1 MNRKYIFVLPFALLW
16 VFLAL
21 PALFARP
28 MTDSSLSGRA
38 AGVVASGAGR
48 DTAAAQ
54 AQAAAFSSR
63 VQRGPRNFLNNE
75 YYRESVRLTRLA
87 QETYDYGDFD
97 LARDYAEKAQEN
109 ARLSDEY
116 IALQLKI
123 AEAGDAITAADQR
136 ISWALGVRADRRYP
150 REFAVAAASRD
161 NAVSYFDGESWDAA
175 IASAHQAIDALAF
188 VEDDP
193 GVLLPAQYR
202 VRPWSVS
209 RDCFWNIAGR
219 DWAYGDSFLW
229 PQLYDA
235 NRSKLSDPGNPNLI
249 HPGTILDIPSIR
261 GEEREGLWN
270 ENTEYPSFR

>member
-1 MNRKYIFVLPFALLW
+1 MNRKYIFALPLALLW
-16 VFLAL
+16 VFLAVPDL
-21 PALFARP
+21 VARP
-28 MTDSSLSGRA
+28 MADGFPAGRRA
-38 AGVVASGAGR
+38 AGAASSGAGR
-48 DTAAAQ
+48 DTLQ
-54 AQAAAFSSR
+54 ASAFSSR

-97 LARDYAEKAQEN
+97 LAREYAEKAQEN

-123 AEAGDAITAADQR
+123 AEAGDAITAAEQR
-136 ISWALGVRADRRYP
+136 INWALGVRADRRYP

-161 NAVSYFDGESWDAA
+161 NAVSYFDAESWDAA
-175 IASAHQAIDALAF
+175 IVSARQAIDALAF
-188 VEDDP
+188 VEDEP
-193 GVLLPAQYR
+193 GILLPAQYQ

-219 DWAYGDSFLW
+219 NWAYGDSLFW
-229 PQLYDA
+229 PRLYDA

-249 HPGTILDIPSIR
+249 HPGTVLDIPSIK

-270 ENTEYPSFR
+270 ETTEYPSFR

>member
-1 MNRKYIFVLPFALLW
+1 MNRKYIVVLPFALLW
-16 VFLAL
+16 VFLAA
-21 PALFARP
+21 PVLFARP
-28 MTDSSLSGRA
+28 MADSSPGGRA
-38 AGVVASGAGR
+38 AGVAASG
-48 DTAAAQ
+48 TARNTAQ
-54 AQAAAFSSR
+54 TAAFSSG

-97 LARDYAEKAQEN
+97 LAREYAEKAQEN

-123 AEAGDAITAADQR
+123 AEAGDAITAAEQR

-150 REFAVAAASRD
+150 REFAMAAASRD

-175 IASAHQAIDALAF
+175 IVSARQAIDALAF
-188 VEDDP
+188 VEADP
-193 GVLLPAQYR
+193 GVPLPAQYR

-219 DWAYGDSFLW
+219 NWAYGDSLFW
-229 PQLYDA
+229 TRLYEA

-270 ENTEYPSFR
+270 ENTEYPSSR